1 MNFKEIFRFYRKV
14 HRDNIIVRRKLK
26 SLYLDNID
34 DICVEI
40 LRRYNVDR
48 SDIVICTDKSGLARY
63 IVNEPRV
70 NREVSKLYETFME
83 YLYTS
88 ILDINDVNDL
98 KHAIEKIAMQL
109 KLEESLIKNYDTLLY
124 YIVRDTFGY
133 GILDTVIRDRNIE
146 DIELSDWRKPVTVVH
161 SDFLGYEALVTN
173 IVFDSEEEVRS
184 YIERIS
190 LKSGK
195 AISLVKPEIHTVLP
209 EGYRVA
215 ATIGEPVSASPTID
229 IRKLPSIPIDIVRLI
244 RSDFID
250 AKVAA
255 LLWLVNDAKLFYAI
269 IGGSGTGKTTLLNA
283 LIQLSN
289 PNWKIIVVQ
298 DIPEIKLPLRPRFI
312 QFFGESSEE
321 LLQRC
326 FTALR
331 YRPDMLVVGEVR
343 GREISALV
351 RAVASG
357 SGSMTSFHAST
368 PEEYEMAMRNLLPQ
382 DLYSLLTLNT
392 ALLVFVTR
400 FRSGGKTE
408 RKVWRVYENISDEWR
423 EIYSPEI
430 DRIEN
435 SYIIKRLAKRLLIN
449 DIEAEWENRYKI
461 LLSIDEGY
469 ESVERMLRKFY
480 GI

>member
-1 MNFKEIFRFYRKV
+1 MNFKEIFQFYKRV
-14 HRDNIIVRRKLK
+14 HRDSIIVKRRLK
-26 SLYLDNID
+26 SLHLDNVN
-34 DICVEI
+34 DICIEI
-40 LRRYNVDR
+40 LRRYTVDR
-48 SDIVICTDKSGLARY
+48 SNIIICNDKNGLTRY
-63 IVNEPRV
+63 IVNEPKI
-70 NREVSKLYETFME
+70 NNEVSRLYEIFME

-88 ILDINDVNDL
+88 ILDINDIDDL
-98 KHAIEKIAMQL
+98 KQAIEKIATQL
-109 KLEESLIKNYDTLLY
+109 RLEKSLIENYDTLLY

-133 GILDTVIRDRNIE
+133 GILDIVIKDKNIE

-161 SDFLGYEALVTN
+161 NDFLGYEALVTN
-173 IVFDSEEEVRS
+173 IVFDSEEEVKS

-195 AISLVKPEIHTVLP
+195 SISLLKPEIHTVLP

-215 ATIGEPVSASPTID
+215 ATIGEPVSSSPTID
-229 IRKLPSIPIDIVRLI
+229 IRKLPSIPIDIVKLI
-244 RSDFID
+244 KSNFID

-289 PNWKIIVVQ
+289 PNWKVIVVQ

-351 RAVASG
+351 RAIASG
-357 SGSMTSFHAST
+357 SGSITSFHASS

-400 FRSGGKTE
+400 FRSGKKTE
-408 RKVWRVYENISDEWR
+408 RRVWKVYENISDEWR
-423 EIYSPEI
+423 EIYGPEI
-430 DRIEN
+430 DSIEN

-449 DIEAEWENRYKI
+449 DIEAELENRYKI
-461 LLSIDEGY
+461 LLNIDEGY
-469 ESVERMLRKFY
+469 ESVEKMLRKFY